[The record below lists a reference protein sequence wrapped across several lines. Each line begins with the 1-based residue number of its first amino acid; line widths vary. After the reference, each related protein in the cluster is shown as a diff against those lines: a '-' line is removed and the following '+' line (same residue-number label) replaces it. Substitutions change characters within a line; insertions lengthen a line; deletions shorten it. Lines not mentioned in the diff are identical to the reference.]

1 MDHYNGYELWHLPN
15 IICWIEYKHWCA
27 DTFCNFSQEALTTN
41 KGTNQHTTASISKRV
56 ISLKEGN
63 GNLKKSGDSLPWLHI

>member
-1 MDHYNGYELWHLPN
+1 LQLFAGSTDHNS
-15 IICWIEYKHWCA
+15 
-27 DTFCNFSQEALTTN
+27 TS

-63 GNLKKSGDSLPWLHI
+63 GNLKKIRRQPDLAPYLNCNEGTVYTHPAR